1 MARLE
6 VRDSDLTRLP
16 SDGSLNRTATPH
28 PNLTFA
34 APYLTTPHLLLLQ
47 SYIST
52 FRANM
57 DAISDGPLGVVF
69 SHVDRNLQLQS
80 AALVCQRWRRL
91 LQLLT
96 SLVSSLVV
104 SELVDPSPSP
114 SPTPAGPIRLAEG
127 ALRCM
132 GDWFRHLVALD
143 LSGCTVSSPAALTAA
158 TGSLAGLTTLS
169 LSGNTEVVT
178 NSTLSMITARC
189 TRLTSLDLT
198 HCRQVTSGLA
208 ALASLNHLQRLC
220 LAYCKGV
227 TGDDDCLG
235 AVVGGGAKSLTSLDL
250 THCRGLTKQGI
261 RNLAAHLTIRAS
273 SSTTAAPLAH
283 LCLAYVHA
291 VQDTGLGAIVE
302 SCGKELLSLDVTQV
316 PSNITP
322 SRLCG
327 GLCACVCARDDTQIC
342 RG

>member
-1 MARLE
+1 
-6 VRDSDLTRLP
+6 
-16 SDGSLNRTATPH
+16 
-28 PNLTFA
+28 
-34 APYLTTPHLLLLQ
+34 
-47 SYIST
+47 
-52 FRANM
+52 M

-69 SHVDRNLQLQS
+69 GHVDYNLQLQS

-104 SELVDPSPSP
+104 SSLVDPSCPSPSP
-114 SPTPAGPIRLAEG
+114 SPTPAGPMRLTEG

-132 GDWFRHLVALD
+132 GDWFRHLTALD

-158 TGSLAGLTTLS
+158 MTGSLEGLTTLR
-169 LSGNTEVVT
+169 LAGNTAAVT
-178 NSTLSMITARC
+178 NETLSVITARC

-208 ALASLNHLQRLC
+208 ALASLNQLQRLC

-235 AVVGGGAKSLTSLDL
+235 TVVGGAKSLTSLDL

-261 RNLAAHLTIRAS
+261 RNLAAHLTTRAS

-291 VQDTGLGAIVE
+291 VQDTGLEAIVE

-316 PSNITP
+316 TLTSNITP
-322 SRLCG
+322 SRLVWWR
-327 GLCACVCARDDTQIC
+327 ACVCVRLCAWWRAELSRVISTSRRRTIISTHP
-342 RG
+342 RHTTPRATLTNPSPHA